1 MVNELVADADATIV
15 SSPCCPSGCACLPL
29 LMMEPFLFL
38 SELNLELPTVFFIL
52 GLVPRLVLLA
62 AALLVDVTPL
72 SVADGIAA

>member
-1 MVNELVADADATIV
+1 M
-15 SSPCCPSGCACLPL
+15 PL